1 MAGKEN
7 PVETTTIV
15 QNCMLLLVKHVLWKK
30 NEEEWKKNEKQNKNQ
45 KINYGEKKTGE
56 KVRKKGTG
64 K

>member
-15 QNCMLLLVKHVLWKK
+15 QNRVLLLVKHVLWKK
-30 NEEEWKKNEKQNKNQ
+30 NEEEWKKMKNKNKKQ
-45 KINYGEKKTGE
+45 KKNYREKKRE
-56 KVRKKGTG
+56 KKYEKKN